1 MKVCSAQG
9 TGWAFEVVS
18 PAASHSVGRLWVGT
32 VPYFFLSYSRKDAPD
47 GFLYKFYNDLC
58 RELLIRGGPTVGPAH
73 SVGFLDTNQKPG
85 TDWAINTGEALG
97 NCTVFVPVYSPNY
110 FTSSYCGKE
119 WHGFTRRLA
128 IHQRTH
134 DIALASIVPCQ
145 WVRLLEE
152 SPQAAQFVQDT
163 RDNFGPEYKEYGLRF
178 LMQLKENE
186 SKYKD
191 FLVKFTYMLVGAGTR
206 QSADSLSDINL
217 LTEEDAFAVEAA
229 PIRTAQN
236 QSARARD
243 AARVTFVVA
252 AASRGEMEGIRTTVD
267 VYGDDWTDWR
277 PYHPSC
283 PDPIALRAQSVASS
297 QHMLVGFDPI
307 DEGIFQLLEKAQ
319 RRNEV
324 VVIIVDPWAVG
335 LDEYKRIFKK
345 LDSLRYRTAAVV
357 VPWESADVI
366 EGKVRDA
373 LYLCLANWVESG
385 KSAFRQDI
393 SSMEEFEKILGQMM
407 VEIQNRILRWAEV
420 HRRVQEE
427 GPRARP
433 ILANPAS

>member
-1 MKVCSAQG
+1 
-9 TGWAFEVVS
+9 
-18 PAASHSVGRLWVGT
+18 
-32 VPYFFLSYSRKDAPD
+32 
-47 GFLYKFYNDLC
+47 
-58 RELLIRGGPTVGPAH
+58 
-73 SVGFLDTNQKPG
+73 
-85 TDWAINTGEALG
+85 
-97 NCTVFVPVYSPNY
+97 
-110 FTSSYCGKE
+110 
-119 WHGFTRRLA
+119 
-128 IHQRTH
+128 
-134 DIALASIVPCQ
+134 
-145 WVRLLEE
+145 
-152 SPQAAQFVQDT
+152 
-163 RDNFGPEYKEYGLRF
+163 
-178 LMQLKENE
+178 
-186 SKYKD
+186 
-191 FLVKFTYMLVGAGTR
+191 
-206 QSADSLSDINL
+206 
-217 LTEEDAFAVEAA
+217 
-229 PIRTAQN
+229 
-236 QSARARD
+236 
-243 AARVTFVVA
+243 
-252 AASRGEMEGIRTTVD
+252 
-267 VYGDDWTDWR
+267 
-277 PYHPSC
+277 
-283 PDPIALRAQSVASS
+283 
-297 QHMLVGFDPI
+297 VGFDPI